1 MSIQSTIL
9 ASYLLMLLCGLKGA
23 AEFWLLW
30 TMPVH
35 LCSMSKRRGKA
46 RNILGPLLC
55 LHYIDLISY
64 SHIIFVNL
72 IEFESESSISSNKWP
87 AACRR
92 CPSLPVP
99 RAWDDQLEPAGKTRI
114 RAFQPISGIK
124 IRTRSPASRGEG
136 AGAINAFHIP
146 TCLQSLSVSV
156 YTDQGVAAISKL

>member
-1 MSIQSTIL
+1 
-9 ASYLLMLLCGLKGA
+9 
-23 AEFWLLW
+23 
-30 TMPVH
+30 MPVH

-92 CPSLPVP
+92 CPGPPGLGRQEKPGSEPFNQLAELKLEPVP
-99 RAWDDQLEPAGKTRI
+99 R
-114 RAFQPISGIK
+114 RAEVRELGQ
-124 IRTRSPASRGEG
+124 
-136 AGAINAFHIP
+136 
-146 TCLQSLSVSV
+146 
-156 YTDQGVAAISKL
+156 